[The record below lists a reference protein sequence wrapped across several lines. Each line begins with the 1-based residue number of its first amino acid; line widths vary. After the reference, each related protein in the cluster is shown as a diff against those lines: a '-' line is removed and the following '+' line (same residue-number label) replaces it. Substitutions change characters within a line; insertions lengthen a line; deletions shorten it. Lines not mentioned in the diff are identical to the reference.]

1 MNIIV
6 LMAGPSKDFEGQGY
20 VYPKYLLELNGEPI
34 IQRVVESLKPLGGSI
49 SFVIRKEDDDKAYLG
64 STLKILQPDSTVY
77 RVNEETQGAVCS
89 ALFAIDSINNDDEL
103 LIINGDQLIKKG
115 IPQAIDQFRNSNLEG
130 GIIVFRSV
138 HPRWSFVALD
148 EDGFVNETSEKR
160 PISDMATAGC
170 YYYRH
175 GKEFVN
181 AAFDTIRKD
190 VNYNGKYYICSTY
203 NELILKQQRVGVYE
217 ISKKDYISFSTP
229 QMYENYLNHKKD
241 EI

>member
-6 LMAGPSKDFEGQGY
+6 LMAGPSKDFEGRGY
-20 VYPKYLLELNGEPI
+20 VYPKYLLEYNGEPI
-34 IQRVVESLKPLGGSI
+34 IQRVVESIKPLDANI

-64 STLKILQPDSTVY
+64 STLKILSPACTVY

-89 ALFAIDSINNDDEL
+89 ALFAIDSINNDEEL
-103 LIINGDQLIKKG
+103 LIVNGDQLVRKG
-115 IPQAIDQFRNSNLEG
+115 IVEGITQFRQKPMGG
-130 GIIVFRSV
+130 GIFVFRSV
-138 HPRWSFVALD
+138 HPRWSYVALD
-148 EDGFVNETSEKR
+148 ENGYVNETSEKR

-175 GKEFVN
+175 GKDFVE
-181 AAFDTIRKD
+181 AAFNTIRKD

-203 NELILKQQRVGVYE
+203 NELILNQQPVGVYE
-217 ISKKDYISFSTP
+217 INKRDYISFSTP

-241 EI
+241 E